1 MQTKTMRTISTD
13 YISDYLQ
20 AALLLSSIPSEI
32 VGEAVQTDHLYDAV
46 NVILSLQVKNGFS
59 D

>member
-1 MQTKTMRTISTD
+1 MLTKTMHTISID
-13 YISDYLQ
+13 YVSDCLQ